1 VTHTTRR
8 RVVHLTSVH
17 PPFDV
22 RIVRECTTLAA
33 NGYDVSLVVPADRD
47 DVIDGVKIVNVA
59 KPTCRSQRLTQT
71 SRDVLN
77 KAFALD
83 ADVYHIH
90 DPELLP
96 AGLLLGWRSGKR
108 VIYDAHEDVCKSA
121 LDRDWI
127 PPAMRR
133 SVSRSAAL
141 FLRASVRHFSGIVA
155 AWPNIFNQIEHV
167 NKVLVRNFPLA
178 DEYASHPFR
187 PFSERSNVAV
197 YVGLLSRQRGVPEM
211 VQAMQLPDM
220 PDDATLKL
228 AGTFDDDASAASAT
242 SGALDGRVEYCGW
255 LYKAGHLELLATA
268 KVGLSVLHPTAAY
281 RETLSTKVFEYMSA
295 GLPVVISNFPIWREI
310 IDETQC
316 GIAVDPMNPR
326 DICNAIAHL
335 LRNPQEAQAMG
346 QRGRDA
352 IRRTYNWQSEAR
364 ELLNL
369 YECVLRRPQ
378 AIA

>member
-17 PPFDV
+17 APFDV
-22 RIVRECTTLAA
+22 RILRECTTLAA

-47 DVIDGVKIVNVA
+47 DVVDGVKIVSVA
-59 KPTCRSQRLTQT
+59 KPTSRSRRLTHT

-83 ADVYHIH
+83 ADVYHVH

-96 AGLLLGWRSGKR
+96 AGLLLGWRGGKR
-108 VIYDAHEDVCKSA
+108 VIYDAHEDVCKSV

-127 PPAMRR
+127 PPAMRGN
-133 SVSRSAAL
+133 VSRSVAL
-141 FLRASVRHFSGIVA
+141 FLRASVGHFSGVVA
-155 AWPNIFNQIEHV
+155 AWPNIFNGIEHA

-187 PFSERSNVAV
+187 PFSERNNVAV
-197 YVGLLSRQRGVPEM
+197 YVGLLSCQRGVPEM
-211 VQAMQLPDM
+211 VQAMHLPEM
-220 PDDATLKL
+220 PGDASLKL
-228 AGTFDDDASAASAT
+228 AGTFDDDASAASAAA
-242 SGALDGRVEYCGW
+242 GALDGRVEYCGW
-255 LYKAGHLELLATA
+255 LYKARHLELLANA

-295 GLPVVISNFPIWREI
+295 GLPVVISNFPNWRAI
-310 IDETQC
+310 IDKTQC

-326 DICNAIAHL
+326 EICNAIAHL
-335 LRNPQEAQAMG
+335 LRNPREAQAMG

-352 IRRTYNWQSEAR
+352 IRRHYSWQSEAR
-364 ELLNL
+364 RLLNL
-369 YECVLRRPQ
+369 YQCVLRRPE
-378 AIA
+378 AIV